1 MQTELPPPTLAAI
14 ADTARRGRLDEAALM
29 ASRAVAAAP
38 ADPVLAALAGA
49 IEAMRGQ
56 PTRAVPLLETAH
68 RLRPEDITVRVN
80 LAESLYRTG
89 NALRARSLA
98 TLEAARADRSLR
110 LASLG
115 GALAAEAEDHDAAI
129 AFYRHVVGA
138 RPDDWSAWNNLG
150 NVLEATGQTDAAID
164 ALRRALALAPD
175 SAPIHINLG
184 NALIAARRLDEAEAA
199 IAAAHAQ
206 FPQDPMPLVTRH
218 ALLRQQGAEDEAF
231 AALVEAAE
239 LAPGDARL
247 HHDVGAEASRLA
259 LFPEA
264 EAAFR
269 RAIAVDPALGEAH
282 AWLAAVLERVNRE
295 DEIPAV
301 AEAAAAAGA
310 GAPFLAFIDA
320 LTLKRAGRNEEA
332 LAALEA
338 VGDAITPERLYNL
351 RGLLLDRL
359 GRPDEAFAAFTAM
372 NQHWQD
378 DPTDPRGRA
387 AAYRAALVDAAE
399 VLTPQWLAGWTPP
412 PPPATRRTP
421 LFIAGF
427 PRSGTTLLDTL
438 LMTDPAVAVLEEEPF
453 ITEAEALLGGVDA
466 MAEASPEAIAAA
478 RDAYFARVDALLGL
492 SPEEAAQRIIVDK
505 QPMHLNKVA
514 IIRRLFPDA
523 RVILS
528 LRHPCDVLLSCYLTH
543 FRTNSAMANFLDLG
557 DAAALYDITF
567 AHWEK
572 ARALFDLPVATVV
585 YEQLIEDPEAVLRP
599 VFEWADLTFP
609 EGALDHTRAARERG
623 VVTSASYSQVTE
635 PLYRR
640 AAGRWHRYAAHLAP
654 VLPVLRPWVE
664 RFGYSLEDGR
674 IPPAWPGG
682 V

>member
-29 ASRAVAAAP
+29 ASRAVAVAP

-56 PTRAVPLLETAH
+56 PARAVPLLETAH
-68 RLRPEDITVRVN
+68 RLRPEDVTVRVN

-89 NALRARSLA
+89 NALRARGLA

-150 NVLEATGQTDAAID
+150 NALEATGQTEAAID

-184 NALIAARRLDEAEAA
+184 NALIAAGRLDEAEAA

-231 AALVEAAE
+231 AALVAAAE

-282 AWLAAVLERVNRE
+282 AWLAASC
-295 DEIPAV
+295 PS
-301 AEAAAAAGA
+301 AGS
-310 GAPFLAFIDA
+310 
-320 LTLKRAGRNEEA
+320 RAGC
-332 LAALEA
+332 
-338 VGDAITPERLYNL
+338 
-351 RGLLLDRL
+351 
-359 GRPDEAFAAFTAM
+359 
-372 NQHWQD
+372 
-378 DPTDPRGRA
+378 
-387 AAYRAALVDAAE
+387 
-399 VLTPQWLAGWTPP
+399 
-412 PPPATRRTP
+412 
-421 LFIAGF
+421 
-427 PRSGTTLLDTL
+427 
-438 LMTDPAVAVLEEEPF
+438 
-453 ITEAEALLGGVDA
+453 
-466 MAEASPEAIAAA
+466 IAA
-478 RDAYFARVDALLGL
+478 RV
-492 SPEEAAQRIIVDK
+492 
-505 QPMHLNKVA
+505 
-514 IIRRLFPDA
+514 
-523 RVILS
+523 
-528 LRHPCDVLLSCYLTH
+528 
-543 FRTNSAMANFLDLG
+543 
-557 DAAALYDITF
+557 
-567 AHWEK
+567 
-572 ARALFDLPVATVV
+572 
-585 YEQLIEDPEAVLRP
+585 
-599 VFEWADLTFP
+599 
-609 EGALDHTRAARERG
+609 
-623 VVTSASYSQVTE
+623 
-635 PLYRR
+635 
-640 AAGRWHRYAAHLAP
+640 
-654 VLPVLRPWVE
+654 
-664 RFGYSLEDGR
+664 
-674 IPPAWPGG
+674 
-682 V
+682 